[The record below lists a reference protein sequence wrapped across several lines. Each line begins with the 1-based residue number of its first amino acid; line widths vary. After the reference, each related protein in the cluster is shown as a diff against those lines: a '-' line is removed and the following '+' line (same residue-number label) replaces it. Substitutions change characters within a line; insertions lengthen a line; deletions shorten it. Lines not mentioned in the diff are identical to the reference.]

1 MTGRNDNRTK
11 GRAPV
16 AEGTRGR
23 AKRAPTDAGA
33 ADAAPGALAWRGA
46 LEGSVAGN
54 SPFQLA
60 ESKQIRHLRWRI
72 FVDNERIPWENADL
86 MKAIRRF
93 LSAPRDHFFLFGPRG
108 TGKST
113 WLKQTLPDAV
123 FLDFLKP
130 ATLRMFQPHPERF
143 REFVDAHPKAK
154 TFVVDEVQRVPA
166 ILDVVHS
173 LIEEH
178 RKVRFVLTGSS
189 ARKLKKAGVD
199 LLAGRALKLS
209 MHPFLAAELGDA
221 FSLDRALRN
230 GLLPVVAGAKSAT
243 ATLAA
248 YLDLYIREEVV
259 QEGLVRSLD
268 PFARFLEAATFSH
281 GSQLVST
288 DIARDCQVGRTTVDG
303 YLKILEDLMIGV
315 RLPVFSKRAKRELVA
330 HEKFYFFDCGVFR
343 ALRPKGPLDRPSE
356 IDGAA
361 LEGLVFQH
369 LRAWND
375 CSGAP
380 DTLGYWRT
388 RAGVE
393 VDFVLYGERDFA
405 AIEVKNAAV
414 LRPDDF
420 AGLKSFREDYPE
432 ARPVLLYRG
441 EERFLSDGILV
452 LPVEDFLRALV
463 PGRPPRAAF

>member
-1 MTGRNDNRTK
+1 
-11 GRAPV
+11 
-16 AEGTRGR
+16 
-23 AKRAPTDAGA
+23 
-33 ADAAPGALAWRGA
+33 
-46 LEGSVAGN
+46 
-54 SPFQLA
+54 
-60 ESKQIRHLRWRI
+60 
-72 FVDNERIPWENADL
+72 

-143 REFVDAHPKAK
+143 REFVDAHPKAR

-189 ARKLKKAGVD
+189 ARKLRKAGVD

-380 DTLGYWRT
+380 DSLGYWRT

-463 PGRPPRAAF
+463 PGRPPLAAF